1 MYSPL
6 TSQTNKLPIGG
17 LIKQKERRH
26 FYPRPYVALGDIK
39 DLGTDAALRVFKATA
54 RWALVPL
61 SAVLCQLLDQRADI
75 GVSDQMRPVQFVRQ
89 LRIQYDVAINC
100 VRVIAVNSLRS
111 I

>member
-1 MYSPL
+1 
-6 TSQTNKLPIGG
+6 
-17 LIKQKERRH
+17 LIVDDPKKGRRH
-26 FYPRPYVALGDIK
+26 LYPRPYAALGDIK

-54 RWALVPL
+54 RWASVPL

-89 LRIQYDVAINC
+89 LLIQYDVAFD
-100 VRVIAVNSLRS
+100 RVGTVAVNGLRS